1 MNTPDFAKI
10 LAESW
15 PLFIGALIG
24 AAIGHVLI
32 RQPPDVQ
39 AIKRRLGRALDRFQ
53 DVPPERLD
61 AALLSDAQAAQGG
74 WRCVASIV
82 GIGFGIGVAMFSA
95 AVFRASFPAQSH
107 WLDPLVAGLV
117 AGLLAWPMQRIKRRA
132 LLRRLERLR
141 NEPGIAA

>member
-15 PLFIGALIG
+15 PSFIGALVG
-24 AAIGHVLI
+24 AAIGHFPF
-32 RQPPDVQ
+32 RRPPDVQ
-39 AIKRRLGRALDRFQ
+39 VIKRQLGRALDRFQ

-61 AALLSDAQAAQGG
+61 AALLSAAQAAQGG

-82 GIGFGIGVAMFSA
+82 GIGFTTGAAMFSA
-95 AVFRASFPAQSH
+95 AIFRASFPAQFH

-117 AGLLAWPMQRIKRRA
+117 AGLLAWRIQRIKRRA
-132 LLRRLERLR
+132 ILRHLERLR
-141 NEPGIAA
+141 DEPGIT